1 MEYFPLVLKQ
11 RVDYS
16 LHKSLDDI
24 DEIIKQISIVNKNTK
39 ICEPHLFCQG
49 DFFDDDI
56 LYENCLNPDLRK
68 LGNWVMSRIVLQN
81 ISWRTLQVRLNIAI
95 NVLSKIELKYGSRNL
110 RICIQDNIVK
120 NCWSIHRAKLE
131 KELPFYQGQMR
142 RDPLQ
147 PTIMEH
153 LRITQSE
160 IETIKSAQQGNV
172 LAFNKLFSRYKEF
185 VDNILFSYVN
195 DMDEAKDLTNVVFL
209 KVHQKLSTFTDYSS
223 FGGWLRIIANR
234 TAIDYLRRMKE
245 KAVELGDNTDRLPVE
260 LTNASEEE
268 DLVNLLEYEALLK
281 EFEKL
286 PEKTQRI
293 FNLFYVDDLT
303 TDEISK
309 VLKIPTGT
317 IKAILSRT
325 RRKIK
330 NNLKI

>member
-1 MEYFPLVLKQ
+1 
-11 RVDYS
+11 
-16 LHKSLDDI
+16 
-24 DEIIKQISIVNKNTK
+24 
-39 ICEPHLFCQG
+39 
-49 DFFDDDI
+49 
-56 LYENCLNPDLRK
+56 
-68 LGNWVMSRIVLQN
+68 
-81 ISWRTLQVRLNIAI
+81 
-95 NVLSKIELKYGSRNL
+95 
-110 RICIQDNIVK
+110 
-120 NCWSIHRAKLE
+120 
-131 KELPFYQGQMR
+131 
-142 RDPLQ
+142 
-147 PTIMEH
+147 MEH

-209 KVHQKLSTFTDYSS
+209 KAHQKLSTFTDYSS

-245 KAVELGDNTDRLPVE
+245 KAVELGDDTERLPVE

-268 DLVNLLEYEALLK
+268 DIVNLLEYEALLK